1 MTMAVDYDLVVI
13 GSSRVGVYAAQKA
26 VELQARVALVTQS
39 EDLFLA
45 DNTLANYSLSEV
57 GHFNDR
63 LGNNPWFSTPD
74 RVSLASAQTWAN
86 QTDSKMQTKNS
97 LANLAALGVDIIVG
111 KGEFCRLPNLA
122 LQTEKRK
129 LRSRNYI
136 LTTGASFPS
145 EFAGGDRLHDYLTLD
160 ELWQQDLTKLGQ
172 NIIIIGGDPAALE
185 LAQTL
190 ARFEKQVTLVTRQPR
205 ILPQEDL
212 ELVLLLQA
220 QLEVL
225 GVKIYTDSTVS
236 QIKTIDG
243 QSWLQ
248 AGDRALTADC
258 IILADYRQPNIA
270 SLNLAGINV
279 KYDRDRVYVDRKLQT
294 SNPNI
299 YACGAAIGGYSLPNI
314 ARYEA
319 NLILKNTLFFP
330 WYKTDYSTLPW
341 AISTQPSLARVGLNQ
356 KLAQQQY
363 GNDLYVVTEY
373 FKNLERA
380 QISSNTTGM
389 CKLLVRNNGEIVGC
403 SLIGD
408 RAEESIALIALM
420 MQQQIKLDGNPMRGL
435 TSLSL
440 ATTYP
445 SMSEIWQRA
454 FDNFYRQKLQRH
466 PQLLTRLRSWFS
478 FRKS

>member
-1 MTMAVDYDLVVI
+1 MALDYDLVVI
-13 GSSRVGVYAAQKA
+13 GSSRVGIYAAQKA

-39 EDLFLA
+39 EAFFLP
-45 DNTLANYSLSEV
+45 NNISIGYSLGEV
-57 GHFNDR
+57 GRFNDR
-63 LGNNPWFSTPD
+63 LSNNPFFSTSD
-74 RVSLASAQTWAN
+74 RVSFATAQDWAN
-86 QTDSKMQTKNS
+86 KSDFRIKIKNS
-97 LANLAALGVDIIVG
+97 LANLAALGVDVIVG
-111 KGEFCRLPNLA
+111 KGEFCPLSNLA
-122 LQTEKRK
+122 FQTEKRK

-136 LTTGASFPS
+136 LATGASFPPK
-145 EFAGGDRLHDYLTLD
+145 FAGSGSQNYLTLQ

-172 NIIIIGGDPAALE
+172 NLIIIGGDPAALE

-190 ARFEKQVTLVTRQPR
+190 ARFEKHVTLVTRQPR

-220 QLEVL
+220 QLEAE
-225 GVKIYTDSTVS
+225 GIEIYPDSVVS
-236 QIKTIDG
+236 QIETIDG
-243 QSWLQ
+243 QKWLQ

-258 IILADYRQPNIA
+258 IILADYRQPNVA
-270 SLNLAGINV
+270 GLNLAGVDV
-279 KYDRDRVYVDRKLQT
+279 KYNGDRVYVNSKLQT

-299 YACGAAIGGYSLPNI
+299 YACGDLIGGYSLPNI
-314 ARYEA
+314 AQYEA

-330 WYKTDYSTLPW
+330 WYKADYCNLPW
-341 AISTQPSLARVGLNQ
+341 AISTQPNFARAGLNQ
-356 KLAQQQY
+356 KLAQQRY
-363 GNDLYVVTEY
+363 GKDLYVVTEY

-380 QISSNTTGM
+380 QISFSTTGM

-403 SLIGD
+403 SLISD
-408 RAEESIALIALM
+408 RAEESIAFISLM

-440 ATTYP
+440 ATTCP
-445 SMSEIWQRA
+445 SMSEIWQQA

-466 PQLLTRLRSWFS
+466 PQLLDRLRSWFS